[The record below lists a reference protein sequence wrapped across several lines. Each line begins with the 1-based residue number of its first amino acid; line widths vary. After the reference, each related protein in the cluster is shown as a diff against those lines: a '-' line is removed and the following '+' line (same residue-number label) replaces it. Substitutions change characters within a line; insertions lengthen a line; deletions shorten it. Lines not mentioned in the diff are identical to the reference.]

1 MQFLSRR
8 APDPTG
14 RVCPHCVTELTPDTL
29 VMESGN
35 GQYEAYVAP
44 PPPKTPYEAR
54 QQALNRKD
62 PLCPKCHL
70 ALPDGFLAEDSF
82 IIGFFGPTSS
92 SKSQLILAMINE
104 LVSGRNLSR
113 FGYDFQ
119 VDEASREKYRQHYK
133 LQSDQGK
140 PIDATNNTISVTV
153 AATRTFDTRRG
164 QISRTVNLV
173 FADAPGED
181 GRSAS
186 QMADSSAYLYA
197 ADIVFILVPP
207 AAIPEFEELD
217 IHELVG
223 RSAEERAGYRKKTQE
238 SIAEIAHTIAK
249 ELRRTQSA
257 RVSKPLPELCVILTK
272 ADLLLNGEIPLPPEV
287 CDPPNYRDD
296 DWESM
301 IYAIQQDSQ
310 RLEYAA
316 QQWGVTDLLASTRQ
330 AIFGTRTFHLVAA
343 LGVSASENGVIPGKT
358 QPFRVVDLL
367 LRILNLLE
375 NRELSK

>member
-1 MQFLSRR
+1 MSFLSRR
-8 APDPTG
+8 AINPTG
-14 RVCPHCVTELTPDTL
+14 RVCPNCVSALTSDTL

-35 GQYEAYVAP
+35 GQYEPYVTA

-54 QQALNRKD
+54 QQMLNRKD
-62 PLCPKCHL
+62 PLCPNCHL

-113 FGYDFQ
+113 FGYAFE

-133 LQSDQGK
+133 LLSDQGK
-140 PIDATNNTISVTV
+140 PIDFTLETVSVTV
-153 AATRTFDTRRG
+153 AATRTFTTRRG
-164 QISRTVNLV
+164 QVSKTVNLV

-181 GRSAS
+181 SRSAS
-186 QMADSSAYLYA
+186 KMAETSAYLYA

-217 IHELVG
+217 IQEVAG
-223 RSAEERAGYRKKTQE
+223 QSAEERANFRKQSQE
-238 SIAEIAHTIAK
+238 SVAEIAQTIAR
-249 ELRRTQSA
+249 ELRRSQLA
-257 RVSKPLPELCVILTK
+257 RAGKPLPELCVILTK
-272 ADLLLNGEIPLPPEV
+272 ADLLLNREGLLPPEV
-287 CDPPNYRDD
+287 LDTPTYRAD

-330 AIFGTRTFHLVAA
+330 AIFGTRTFHLIAA
-343 LGVSASENGVIPGKT
+343 LGVSHGENGVIPGKA
-358 QPFRVVDLL
+358 QPFRVTDLL